1 ASLVAATVVA
11 ATIVGAAA
19 RSLDRVV
26 ATPPPPLVRLRRTRV
41 VAAPDAG
48 DADRV
53 QEPCGR
59 RRRSGDGSRG
69 GGRDEDGRDGG
80 RVPRCGRTEVRA
92 LEHLRGDDGT
102 AGDGSCA
109 EADRRDLG
117 GHGRAP
123 PGEDAGQRVEP
134 GRAAER
140 GV

>member
-80 RVPRCGRTEVRA
+80 RVPRCG
-92 LEHLRGDDGT
+92 GT
-102 AGDGSCA
+102 T
-109 EADRRDLG
+109 
-117 GHGRAP
+117 AP
-123 PGEDAGQRVEP
+123 PVTAAAPRPTAATLAATGALP
-134 GRAAER
+134 PAKTRASASSQGAPPSEAYAAR
-140 GV
+140 